1 MSLFDHKQYEYFKL
15 TRDYAGKIKGEVFKV
30 ALDQSQV
37 QWYDKDGGGHVTLE
51 LSSPLLEKLPDL
63 NISEFR
69 YKDSEIF
76 KRVKQTAKYK
86 SGAKTVFTIDEIMEN
101 PDFVIHAVKNSI
113 GLEFTVGERTSQ
125 GVIQSFQVQRHN
137 EVHAMFND
145 GKNYAD
151 VNTLEKIYVTSD
163 KVLIDWEA
171 IKEESAMSI
180 DEWKLFLKHNHDN
193 MLMSMGIHDKSV
205 VDCFDKFHYSFL
217 KGPIHDFFDKFGFKL
232 QTGVNQTMTHHNYA
246 ITLPDGQT
254 KRNSGHDEFDLP
266 TFPTQEHAHSA
277 AVRSIF
283 QHLHN
288 ALLKKS
294 EQKLQNKS

>member
-151 VNTLEKIYVTSD
+151 VNTLEKI
-163 KVLIDWEA
+163 WMFEA
-171 IKEESAMSI
+171 
-180 DEWKLFLKHNHDN
+180 
-193 MLMSMGIHDKSV
+193 
-205 VDCFDKFHYSFL
+205 C
-217 KGPIHDFFDKFGFKL
+217 FFDLTFLSIALFIKAMNTLKTRKTTTTPTKSQIILEAVVIDSNNSNIPVIEIRIISLFK
-232 QTGVNQTMTHHNYA
+232 
-246 ITLPDGQT
+246 
-254 KRNSGHDEFDLP
+254 
-266 TFPTQEHAHSA
+266 
-277 AVRSIF
+277 
-283 QHLHN
+283 
-288 ALLKKS
+288 
-294 EQKLQNKS
+294 